1 MIGPYLL
8 TFREGLEAAMIIAII
23 LAYLSKTQRSS
34 LSRYVWYGVGSSI
47 VLSLILGV
55 SSWLLYGAI
64 PKSAQVLFEGG
75 AALLAVVVLTT
86 MIFWMAT
93 KGREIRTD
101 IEQRVKAI
109 ATRGAVL
116 GLVSFSFVVVFREGL
131 ETVVF
136 LMPFLVSNTGTT
148 LIGALLGMGSAL
160 IVSFAIFVFGMR
172 INLGKFFYYSSL
184 LLILLAGGLFGYG
197 VHELIEYGQLSGA
210 QLGWLGDFAYVLDI
224 AKDSIFYHKGAV
236 GSIFAV
242 LLGYTVKAEWARV
255 IVHITYLAVALPLVI
270 RAYRKQDSLSAPMS

>member
-1 MIGPYLL
+1 MLGPYLL
-8 TFREGLEAAMIIAII
+8 TFREGLEAAMITAII
-23 LAYLSKTQRSS
+23 LAYLNRTQRGS
-34 LSRYVWYGVGSSI
+34 LSRYVWYGVGFSL
-47 VLSLILGV
+47 VLALILGI

-75 AALLAVVVLTT
+75 AALVAVVVLTS

-93 KGREIRTD
+93 KGRMIRAEI
-101 IEQRVKAI
+101 EERVQAI

-116 GLVSFSFVVVFREGL
+116 GLVSFSFIVVFREGL

-136 LMPFLVSNTGTT
+136 LMPFLADNAGAA
-148 LIGALLGMGSAL
+148 LIGAVLGIGSAL
-160 IVSFAIFVFGMR
+160 ILSFAIYVFGMR

-197 VHELIEYGQLSGA
+197 IHELIEYWQLSGA
-210 QLGWLGDFAYVLDI
+210 QLGWLGDYAYVLNI
-224 AKDSIFYHKGAV
+224 PAESIFHHKGAV

-255 IVHITYLAVALPLVI
+255 IVHIAYLAIALPLVI
-270 RAYRKQDSLSAPMS
+270 RAYHKGGSQSTTKG